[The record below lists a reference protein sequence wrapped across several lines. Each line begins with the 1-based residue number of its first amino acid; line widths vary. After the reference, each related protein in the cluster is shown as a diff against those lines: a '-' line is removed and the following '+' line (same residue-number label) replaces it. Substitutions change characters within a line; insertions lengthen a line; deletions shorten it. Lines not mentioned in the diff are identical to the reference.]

1 MKWMLNV
8 WFSIALFIFACV
20 FSFIAEI
27 YRYHFIIQIIFTISA
42 CLLVAGLGY
51 IADLQSKNNN
61 KKLSDLGKALLILF
75 FLIYLCGIRTTGIF
89 IKGSNSPSGRLRSAS
104 DQ

>member
-1 MKWMLNV
+1 MKGMLNV
-8 WFSIALFIFACV
+8 WFSIALFVFACL
-20 FSFIAEI
+20 FAFIAEI
-27 YRYHFIIQIIFTISA
+27 FSYYFVIQMIFTIIT

-75 FLIYLCGIRTTGIF
+75 FLIYLCGIRTTGAF
-89 IKGSNSPSGRLRSAS
+89 IEGPHSPSGRFRSAS
-104 DQ
+104 DE